1 MKPARDLLVIDDEP
15 VITQA
20 VERVCRAEGLT
31 VDVAESA
38 ATALAR
44 LEQSSYR
51 LILCD
56 VMMADVDG
64 FGFLEA
70 LGRRGVR
77 TPVILSTGMSTME
90 NAVRAL
96 HSGAIDFVPKPFS
109 ADELLAAV
117 HRGLHYAKI
126 QGAAAVVTAP
136 GGPPASLPYVPCP
149 PKYYRLGYA
158 SWVAVEAGGTAL
170 VGVSDLFLKT
180 IGGVERL
187 DLSAADEEVV
197 QGSPC
202 ATITSPDGLSHAV
215 LSPVSGRIVEPND
228 LVAGNPSAVERDPYF
243 QGWLYRVLPA
253 DLDYALQYLTS
264 CSSDRV

>member
-1 MKPARDLLVIDDEP
+1 MKATRDLLVIDDEP
-15 VITQA
+15 VITAA
-20 VERVCRAEGLT
+20 VERVCRADGLS

-38 ATALAR
+38 AAALAR
-44 LEQSSYR
+44 LDHGAYR
-51 LILCD
+51 LIVCD

-70 LGRRGVR
+70 VGRRGIR
-77 TPVILSTGMSTME
+77 TPVIMSTGMSTME

-96 HSGAIDFVPKPFS
+96 YSGAIDFVPKPFS

-117 HRGLHYAKI
+117 HRGLNYARI

-136 GGPPASLPYVPCP
+136 GLTASLPYVPCP

-158 SWVAVEAGGTAL
+158 SWVSVEGGGTAL

-180 IGGVERL
+180 IEGVEAISL
-187 DLSAADEEVV
+187 GSADEEVV

-202 ATITSPDGLSHAV
+202 ATITSPDGLAHGV
-215 LSPVSGRIVEPND
+215 LAPVSGRIVEANAQ
-228 LVAGNPSAVERDPYF
+228 LLATPSAVERDPYF

-253 DLDYALQYLTS
+253 DLEYALQHLTS